1 MHRKSLK
8 VQFSVGRRPEWVRR
22 RTGKLKVPGSIPG
35 ARRHRRDGPDSQKS
49 GWPESQK
56 SGFCHTLKLTI
67 LQVLGTESAITG
79 MGWSRYG
86 VILKN
91 VYITTMCRSG
101 LCGSSPPKLCYLSR
115 SKVFEKCQVGVEQWR
130 FSKMSGSIFAR
141 LGKSRLAFFATTFIK
156 IKIFIKFHFSR
167 ILPYIII

>member
-1 MHRKSLK
+1 MYIFNIYILQKCYFRCRKTQSRCFGRGKSPCGHGGTHPLFLMHRKSLK

-49 GWPESQK
+49 G
-56 SGFCHTLKLTI
+56 FCHTLKLTI
-67 LQVLGTESAITG
+67 LRVLGTENAITAL
-79 MGWSRYG
+79 GWSRYG

-101 LCGSSPPKLCYLSR
+101 LCGSRHLKLRYFAR
-115 SKVFEKCQVGVEQWR
+115 SKVFGKCWVGVE
-130 FSKMSGSIFAR
+130 K
-141 LGKSRLAFFATTFIK
+141 
-156 IKIFIKFHFSR
+156 
-167 ILPYIII
+167 

>member
-1 MHRKSLK
+1 M
-8 VQFSVGRRPEWVRR
+8 QFSVGRRPEWVRR

-35 ARRHRRDGPDSQKS
+35 ARRHSRDGPDSQKS

-56 SGFCHTLKLTI
+56 SGVCHPLKLTI

-91 VYITTMCRSG
+91 VYITTLCRSR
-101 LCGSSPPKLCYLSR
+101 LCGSSPLKLCYFAR
-115 SKVFEKCQVGVEQWR
+115 SKVFGKCRVGVHKLR
-130 FSKMSGSIFAR
+130 FSNMSGSIFPRSGALQR
-141 LGKSRLAFFATTFIK
+141 SMWQLAVNHGNSTGIVHKSGHQTK
-156 IKIFIKFHFSR
+156 
-167 ILPYIII
+167 

>member
-8 VQFSVGRRPEWVRR
+8 VQFSVARRPEWVRR
-22 RTGKLKVPGSIPG
+22 RTGKLKVAGSIPG

-101 LCGSSPPKLCYLSR
+101 LCGSGPLELGYLSR
-115 SKVFEKCQVGVEQWR
+115 SEVFEKCRVGVEKLR
-130 FSKMSGSIFAR
+130 FSKMSGSIFSR
-141 LGKSRLAFFATTFIK
+141 SGQSRLAFCATHFIK
-156 IKIFIKFHFSR
+156 IS
-167 ILPYIII
+167 IL